1 MARGR
6 GTSAFLVA
14 RAARFLN
21 TKGFVRYPNDGR
33 DNGALVV
40 SPRVKRGNG
49 LECRSNK
56 PSRTRLPRSKFP
68 RAATNQTAPKIFDD
82 QAERGDRCAN
92 ALLSPLSFS
101 LRGSCPP
108 PSPVF
113 PPFSAEALG
122 LPSPFQL
129 GFCLVI
135 STWKEERESPDARI
149 KSDRSRQASG
159 RGWGGRRTGG
169 K

>member
-14 RAARFLN
+14 SAARFLN
-21 TKGFVRYPNDGR
+21 TEKFVHYPSDGR

-40 SPRVKRGNG
+40 YPRVNRGNG

-82 QAERGDRCAN
+82 QAERGDRCIN
-92 ALLSPLSFS
+92 ALLSPLSCS

-113 PPFSAEALG
+113 PPSSKEALG
-122 LPSPFQL
+122 LPSPTRL
-129 GFCLVI
+129 DFCLVI
-135 STWKEERESPDARI
+135 STWKEEVESPDARI
-149 KSDRSRQASG
+149 KPDRSRQASG
-159 RGWGGRRTGG
+159 RGWGGGRTGG